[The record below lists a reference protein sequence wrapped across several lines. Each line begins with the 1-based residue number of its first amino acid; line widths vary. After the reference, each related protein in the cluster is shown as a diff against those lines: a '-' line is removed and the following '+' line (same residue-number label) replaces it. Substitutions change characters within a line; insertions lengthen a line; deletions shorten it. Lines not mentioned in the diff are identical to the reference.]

1 MESVVLDIDE
11 RIAVL
16 DGHIARLK
24 LELYRQAMM
33 RTRPVDMVPC
43 ERQLPDRLSYAAQS
57 AAILNATTAEQRA
70 AVLTAVLND
79 IARLK
84 TTH

>member
-1 MESVVLDIDE
+1 MGIDE

-16 DGHIARLK
+16 DVHIARLE
-24 LELYRQAMM
+24 LQLYRRAMM
-33 RTRPVDMVPC
+33 RTRPVDVVQC
-43 ERQLPDRLSYAAQS
+43 ERQLRGRLSYAEQS

-70 AVLTAVLND
+70 VVSTAVLND
-79 IARLK
+79 IARRK